1 MRAVRA
7 VAAVLLG
14 AAALAGCDAGGASP
28 PADSAQPGT
37 AGAPP
42 ASNAPAPDGPAP
54 SGGAPATPGPTATPS
69 PPSPAPSSADGRLVT
84 VTRSGGFAGLTTS
97 VVVKGDGSWT
107 RLDGKARQ
115 IGSGK
120 LSPDGLARLRAA
132 LAAADFP
139 RLPRVATGGPTI
151 YDGFRYAFVHGGHEV
166 AAEDGSIPPGLADVL
181 SALPSFEAR

>member
-1 MRAVRA
+1 

-14 AAALAGCDAGGASP
+14 AVALAGCDAGGAGSPAPSSP
-28 PADSAQPGT
+28 PTGSAQAGT
-37 AGAPP
+37 AGAPA

-54 SGGAPATPGPTATPS
+54 SGPGVPAPSAPTA
-69 PPSPAPSSADGRLVT
+69 PSPAPSSADGRLVA

-139 RLPRVATGGPTI
+139 HLPRVATGGPTV

-166 AAEDGSIPPGLADVL
+166 AAEDGSIPPRLADVL
-181 SALPSFEAR
+181 SALPSFEAG